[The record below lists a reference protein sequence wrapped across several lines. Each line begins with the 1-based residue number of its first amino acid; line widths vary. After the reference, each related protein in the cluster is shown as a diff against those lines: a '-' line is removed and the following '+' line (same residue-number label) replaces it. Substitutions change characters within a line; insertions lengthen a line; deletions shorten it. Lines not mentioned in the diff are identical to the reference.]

1 VAAKPSAL
9 EIVQVYALRAWTTWL
24 QSQISDAQPELER
37 QIGEHQREIAQ
48 LRATMDRSRLVLKSL
63 QMSIDQID
71 EILRKVQD
79 TDIADA
85 AMRLAASTQERPSS
99 GAISPVQSESAM
111 SHDDTRARN

>member
-1 VAAKPSAL
+1 MAAKPGDL

-48 LRATMDRSRLVLKSL
+48 LRTNMERSRLVLKSL
-63 QMSIDQID
+63 QMTIEQID
-71 EILRKVQD
+71 EILRKVHD

-85 AMRLAASTQERPSS
+85 AMRLAASAQKQPSPS
-99 GAISPVQSESAM
+99 AISPAHSESGMPHNDA
-111 SHDDTRARN
+111 RARN